1 MNYEELWELVL
12 AELELQISR
21 PNFLTWLKKSALVEI
36 RQGEAMIVLPN
47 YFAKEWV
54 EAKYNKLVFG
64 LLREKEP
71 SVKKINYAVDSG
83 LFVKKNEPVK
93 ESPAEKQLSFVE
105 TRLDPETG
113 LNPRYTLESFVV
125 GSSNELAYAASQ
137 AVVDCVGKRYN
148 PLFLYGGTGL
158 GKTHLIQAIGN
169 EIRLRHKNQIHVKY
183 VSSEKFTNDIIWA
196 IRNKRTEDVKKVY
209 RNVDVLIVDDI
220 QFIGGKEKTEEEFF
234 HTFNALHENNKQIII
249 SSDRPP
255 RAIPILEERLRSRF
269 EGGMI
274 ADISQPDFETR
285 MAILKVKTQE
295 MTETVPDEIISLI
308 ARLVQKNIRELE
320 GALNRIIFQAKQK
333 GGFDLGQAEKLLAEM
348 ITRDNVN
355 ITPTQ
360 VIKAVASFYEISP
373 TDLLGRSRKKEVVEP
388 RQIAIYLL
396 REMLNMSYPYIA
408 EKMGK
413 RDHTTAIYSYE
424 KISRIIEKNGVFQ
437 QKMIMIKELVGKP
450 DSRVV

>member
-450 DSRVV
+450 DSRGV

>member
-1 MNYEELWELVL
+1 
-12 AELELQISR
+12 
-21 PNFLTWLKKSALVEI
+21 
-36 RQGEAMIVLPN
+36 
-47 YFAKEWV
+47 
-54 EAKYNKLVFG
+54 
-64 LLREKEP
+64 
-71 SVKKINYAVDSG
+71 
-83 LFVKKNEPVK
+83 
-93 ESPAEKQLSFVE
+93 
-105 TRLDPETG
+105 
-113 LNPRYTLESFVV
+113 
-125 GSSNELAYAASQ
+125 
-137 AVVDCVGKRYN
+137 
-148 PLFLYGGTGL
+148 
-158 GKTHLIQAIGN
+158 
-169 EIRLRHKNQIHVKY
+169 
-183 VSSEKFTNDIIWA
+183 
-196 IRNKRTEDVKKVY
+196 
-209 RNVDVLIVDDI
+209 
-220 QFIGGKEKTEEEFF
+220 
-234 HTFNALHENNKQIII
+234 
-249 SSDRPP
+249 
-255 RAIPILEERLRSRF
+255 
-269 EGGMI
+269 
-274 ADISQPDFETR
+274 

>member
-1 MNYEELWELVL
+1 MVL

-295 MTETVPDEIISLI
+295 MTETVPDEVISLI

-348 ITRDNVN
+348 ITRDNAN

>member
-1 MNYEELWELVL
+1 MVL

>member
-93 ESPAEKQLSFVE
+93 ESPAEKQLSFAE

-113 LNPRYTLESFVV
+113 LNPRYTLGSFVV

-196 IRNKRTEDVKKVY
+196 IRNKRTEDVKKAY

-285 MAILKVKTQE
+285 MAILKVKMQE
-295 MTETVPDEIISLI
+295 MAETVPDEIISLI